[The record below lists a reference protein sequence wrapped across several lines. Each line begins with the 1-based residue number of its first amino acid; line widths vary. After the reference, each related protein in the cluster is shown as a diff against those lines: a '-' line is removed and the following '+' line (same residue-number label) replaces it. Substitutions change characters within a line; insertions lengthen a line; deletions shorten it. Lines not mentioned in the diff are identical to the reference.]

1 MRNILSILALLVLLV
16 IPAQAFASYYY
27 TLEGTV
33 GGIIDGGG
41 LVSAAGISIGDTI
54 KYVIEIDTD
63 RTGYYTQN
71 NGKTKTVNK
80 SYYTS
85 LFSGTL
91 NGYGSTADA
100 YLKDGNYNYYAY
112 TGNDNSYLYMNG
124 WGDSFLD
131 LAVGDTVQQIYESA
145 YNVDANWQ
153 YSQVTAINLKIT
165 NISNVAPT
173 PIPGAAFLM
182 LGGLGV
188 VGFAKRRFF
197 KIL

>member
-1 MRNILSILALLVLLV
+1 MKNILSILALLVIFVL
-16 IPAQAFASYYY
+16 PAQAFASSYYY

-33 GGIIDGGG
+33 GAISDGGG
-41 LVSAAGISIGDTI
+41 LASAAGLSIGDTVR
-54 KYVIEIDTD
+54 YVIEIDTD

-80 SYYTS
+80 SYYSS

-91 NGYGSTADA
+91 NGYGSNTNA
-100 YLKDGNYNYYAY
+100 YLKDGKHNYYAY
-112 TGNDNSYLYMNG
+112 TGNDYSSVYMNG
-124 WGDSFLD
+124 WGDSFTD
-131 LAVGDTVQQIYESA
+131 LAIGSTVQQVYEAA
-145 YNVDANWQ
+145 YNVEDNWS
-153 YSQVTAINLKIT
+153 YTQVAAVDLKVT

-188 VGFAKRRFF
+188 VGFVKRRFF
-197 KIL
+197 